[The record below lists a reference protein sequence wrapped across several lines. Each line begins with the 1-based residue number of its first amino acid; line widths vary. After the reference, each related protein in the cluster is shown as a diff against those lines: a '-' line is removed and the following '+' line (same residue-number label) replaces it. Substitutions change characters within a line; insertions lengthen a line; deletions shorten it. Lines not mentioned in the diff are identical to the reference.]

1 MGTVAATYSLMPED
15 TDFDFQSLIGKLSQI
30 VPANVKV
37 AKTEVVPMA
46 FGLKKL
52 VAVFVMEDASGSV
65 DQLEEA
71 LRAIPGIQNVE
82 TEQVTLL

>member
-15 TDFDFQSLIGKLSQI
+15 TAFDFQALVAQLPTV

-37 AKTEVVPMA
+37 AKADIVPMA

-52 VAVFVMEDASGSV
+52 EVAFVMEDAPGLV
-65 DQLEEA
+65 DKLEET
-71 LRAIPGIQNVE
+71 LRGLPGIQNVE
-82 TEQVTLL
+82 TEQVSLL